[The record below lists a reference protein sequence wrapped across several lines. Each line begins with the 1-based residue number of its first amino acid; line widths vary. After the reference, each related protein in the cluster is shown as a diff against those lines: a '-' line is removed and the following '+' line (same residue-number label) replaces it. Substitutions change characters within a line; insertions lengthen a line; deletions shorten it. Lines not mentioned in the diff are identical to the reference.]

1 MDGPPSMAVRAREL
15 KERQAANVVAN
26 QRSRQRSQLKRG
38 EAPAIEAPSTRTL
51 SRAKM
56 LQAQRS
62 GSGTRTIA
70 APEIR
75 TAGSAGAGM
84 RSSSSGSDGG
94 GGGGG
99 GGADGHSVARS
110 SRQHDRRE
118 RGAAHRTTLASLL
131 ESVDLQLKQRTFE
144 DHGITYDGLLGA
156 TDAELTDLLSEDGPL
171 GLKIGERL
179 ALRSRLRKVKAT
191 ELQEGGEGSA
201 LTKLTDGGAMGEDV
215 SRGAGSACPAHPIV

>member
-1 MDGPPSMAVRAREL
+1 MAVRAREL

-84 RSSSSGSDGG
+84 RSSSSGSD
-94 GGGGG
+94 G

>member
-94 GGGGG
+94 GGGGA
-99 GGADGHSVARS
+99 ADGHSVARS

>member
-1 MDGPPSMAVRAREL
+1 MAVRAREL

-84 RSSSSGSDGG
+84 RSSSSGSD
-94 GGGGG
+94 GGG